1 MKTATIRIRRNTA
14 TALAEMGERFIK
26 AWHEGESDTDTFEF
40 ESPKALFT
48 VLTPK
53 RWELIER
60 LQALGEVSLRALARS
75 LKRDVKRVHEDAA
88 VLLEW
93 GLIER
98 TPQGKLHVPYDKI
111 HTEFDLLAAA

>member
-1 MKTATIRIRRNTA
+1 MKTATIRIRRDTA
-14 TALAEMGERFIK
+14 SALAEMGEQFIK
-26 AWHEGESDTDTFEF
+26 AWHDGTSDTDTFEF
-40 ESPKALFT
+40 ESPKALFA

-60 LQALGEVSLRALARS
+60 LQALGECSLRALARN
-75 LKRDVKRVHEDAA
+75 LGRDVKRVHEDAA
-88 VLLEW
+88 VLLNW

-98 TPQGKLHVPYDKI
+98 TPSGKLHVPYDKI

>member
-1 MKTATIRIRRNTA
+1 MKTATIRIRRDTA
-14 TALAEMGERFIK
+14 SALAEMGEQFVK
-26 AWHEGESDTDTFEF
+26 AWHEGKSDTDTFEF
-40 ESPKALFT
+40 ESPKALFA

-60 LQALGEVSLRALARS
+60 LQALGESSLRALARN
-75 LKRDVKRVHEDAA
+75 LGRDVKRVHEDAA
-88 VLLEW
+88 VLLDW

-98 TPQGKLHVPYDKI
+98 TASGKLHVPYDKI

>member
-1 MKTATIRIRRNTA
+1 MKTATIRIRRDVDV
-14 TALAEMGERFIK
+14 ALAQMGERFVR
-26 AWHEGESDTDTFEF
+26 AWNEGTSDTATFEF
-40 ESPKALFT
+40 ESPKALFS

-60 LQALGEVSLRALARS
+60 LQALGEVSLRALARA
-75 LKRDVKRVHEDAA
+75 LERDVKRVHEDAA
-88 VLLEW
+88 VLLDW

-98 TPQGKLHVPYDKI
+98 TASGKLHVPYTKI

>member
-14 TALAEMGERFIK
+14 AALADMGEQFVK
-26 AWHEGESDTDTFEF
+26 AWKQGKSDTDTFEF
-40 ESPKALFT
+40 ESPKALFA

-75 LKRDVKRVHEDAA
+75 LGRDVKRVHEDAA

-98 TPQGKLHVPYDKI
+98 TPTGKLHVPYDKI